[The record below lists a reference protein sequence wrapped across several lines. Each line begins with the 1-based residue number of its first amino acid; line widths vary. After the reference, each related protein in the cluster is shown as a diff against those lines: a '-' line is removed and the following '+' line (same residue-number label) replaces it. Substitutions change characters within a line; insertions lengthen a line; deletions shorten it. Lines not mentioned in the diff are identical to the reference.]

1 MLLACIDD
9 LSVFFFFS
17 LLPIYCTLVALLSV
31 NIFVDAII
39 TVNAPS
45 YYCICIL
52 YLFLHEPISYFFVSC
67 TMTVH
72 QYSICYLIL
81 IA

>member
-45 YYCICIL
+45 YYCTAYCIYFCMNLSVIFL
-52 YLFLHEPISYFFVSC
+52 YP
-67 TMTVH
+67 
-72 QYSICYLIL
+72 
-81 IA
+81 AP